1 MTMKAFNYQH
11 HSKLTDFKTNDNTY
25 SAWQSTDSPDKQ
37 WDDFL
42 ASSPYSHFY
51 QSSMWGEVRKLDGWQ
66 PLITII
72 TQNDAIVG
80 GFQMLWRSK
89 RFLGKIGL
97 VLKGPVAATDDPV
110 VLNFTLAALKITAQ
124 INDIRALIV
133 QPPDRDPKTPDTLK
147 KSGFS
152 ACDLGSS
159 IKNNTVA
166 IDLNQEEETIFKA
179 MKHNKRKNIKT
190 ALREGVHV
198 REGSANDINTFFN
211 YMVET
216 CKRQQVKPSPA
227 GIHFLEKMWAL
238 FSHYG
243 NIKLFFSTHQD
254 RNLSAIMVILFG
266 QTAYLWKFG
275 WSGNSGHCRPNE
287 ILYFH
292 IFKWAKAN
300 NYRFADMGAID
311 SEIANK
317 ILNNE
322 SVPEEM
328 TKSYSF
334 FKAGFGGNIVSLSKG
349 FVFIPNP
356 ILRITYNLLMPYI
369 KSNRILTKII
379 ERAE

>member
-1 MTMKAFNYQH
+1 M
-11 HSKLTDFKTNDNTY
+11 
-25 SAWQSTDSPDKQ
+25 AWESIRGIDDQ
-37 WDDFL
+37 WDAFL
-42 ASSPYSHFY
+42 AASPYGHFY
-51 QSSMWGEVRKLDGWQ
+51 QSSMWAEVRKLDGWQ
-66 PLITII
+66 PSIAVVTLNN
-72 TQNDAIVG
+72 QIVG
-80 GFQMLWRSK
+80 GFQILWQYKSY
-89 RFLGKIGL
+89 LGKIGL
-97 VLKGPVAATDDPV
+97 LLKGPVISSDDPE
-110 VLNFTLAALKITAQ
+110 VLNFAIYSLKRIT
-124 INDIRALIV
+124 INNKIRALIV
-133 QPPDRDPKTPDTLK
+133 QPPDRDHQTPDMLK

-152 ACDLGSS
+152 DCDLGSS
-159 IKNNTVA
+159 IKDNTVA
-166 IDLNQEEETIFKA
+166 IDLTQDEESMFRA
-179 MKHNKRKNIKT
+179 MKHNKRKNIKI

-216 CKRQQVKPSPA
+216 CKRQQVKPSPSN
-227 GIHFLEKMWAL
+227 IHFLKSMWDL
-238 FSHYG
+238 FSHND
-243 NIKLFFSTHQD
+243 NIKLFFSTYQD
-254 RNLSAIMVILFG
+254 RDLSAIMVILFG

-311 SEIANK
+311 SKIANK
-317 ILNNE
+317 ILNHE

-356 ILRITYNLLMPYI
+356 ILRTTYNLLMPYI
-369 KSNRILTKII
+369 RSNRTLNEII
-379 ERAE
+379 QRAE